1 MTREEVAQYRAQVI
15 MAVCGLS
22 HTNNTKVGNDFI
34 RGVVGFTFLC
44 SPDIV
49 QVHVRLTSSVVRRRK
64 ETCQHS
70 RDVDRWRFT
79 LCVG

>member
-34 RGVVGFTFLC
+34 RGVVGF
-44 SPDIV
+44 
-49 QVHVRLTSSVVRRRK
+49 RLLLSRYCPSSR
-64 ETCQHS
+64 ETDLERSQEEKGNVS
-70 RDVDRWRFT
+70 V
-79 LCVG
+79 